1 MILQKM
7 VRRTST
13 EVGEQLVVAP
23 LEWLYLWFNGRK
35 DDPTVV
41 SRRPWGLTLI
51 SCRLNFLFFQ
61 NLKSFTSLQ
70 TGGPVNEAA
79 MAVVEAVVAEVAT
92 TVAVDVAAV
101 ADTVAVDVAAVE
113 AAVADTV
120 AVAAVEAAAVDTVAV
135 AAVEAAAV
143 DTVAVAAVGA
153 AVAVEAA
160 VADTVVVA
168 TVTVDPDQA
177 IATQINLQKDTE
189 ARQEANPTNL
199 PRIPERG
206 SVTAKQTAATNHRK
220 VASKAAKSVAS
231 TERQLCHSSSSA
243 VFGGEKIP

>member
-135 AAVEAAAV
+135 AAV
-143 DTVAVAAVGA
+143 GA